1 MSRKNLSG
9 TDFAQLPTI
18 GGVALG
24 YLDIPQVIQNANAT
38 FALTDR
44 GKHWIKT
51 NTTAYTWTIPLNS
64 SVAFPLGTAL
74 LLINDSGTGAVTIA
88 RTSGVALLNGATDA
102 NYTLAV
108 NSAVTIVKVG
118 TDRWR
123 VL

>member
-1 MSRKNLSG
+1 MPRSNLSG
-9 TDFAQLPTI
+9 TTFEKLPTF
-18 GGVALG
+18 GGFDLG
-24 YLDIPQVIQNANAT
+24 YMDIPQVVQNANAT
-38 FALTDR
+38 FALADR
-44 GKHWIKT
+44 GKHWLKN

-64 SVAFPLGTAL
+64 SVAFPIGTAI

-108 NSAVTIVKVG
+108 NSAATIVKIG

-123 VL
+123 VV

>member
-1 MSRKNLSG
+1 MARKNLTPIEMPSG
-9 TDFAQLPTI
+9 SLV
-18 GGVALG
+18 GGFGIG
-24 YLDIPQVIQNANAT
+24 YLDIPQVVQNANAT
-38 FALTDR
+38 FGLSDR
-44 GKHWIKT
+44 GKHWIKN

-64 SVAFPLGTAL
+64 AVAFPIGTAIL
-74 LLINDSGTGAVTIA
+74 LVNDNATGAVTIA

-108 NSAVTIVKVG
+108 NSAVTIVKIG